1 MPKRLTKADAKRFK
15 ARWAIAN
22 ARDVADLRKMSTEET
37 LRLTGA
43 LMESAKMFR
52 FPDRKREEAR
62 IRARWMR
69 LRSAYRV

>member
-1 MPKRLTKADAKRFK
+1 MTKTDALRFK

-22 ARDVADLRKMSTEET
+22 ARDIADLKKMSPEET

-43 LMESAKMFR
+43 LMESAKMFS
-52 FPDRKREEAR
+52 FPDRKREEAQ

-69 LRSAYRV
+69 LRRAYGV